1 MFSLFLYAFALLFQE
16 RLKIL
21 KFNKSCFFELPFQTC
36 IQRYLSEKYQQPS
49 EIETSVNVS
58 AGRTVKN
65 CQLEIGR
72 LFNTTYF
79 VAKEGLSFRKYP
91 KLCSVQSKNDLVLGK
106 NYLDVACS
114 RLIFSISESLK
125 DKRILQLVGNKAKER
140 ISRRTQHVFFSVL
153 LDGSTDSGVT
163 EQEAI
168 YVRYLE
174 NSCPQTKF
182 AGIKP
187 PIKGDA
193 EELMFVIEDVLKS
206 WRAQGSIHF

>member
-1 MFSLFLYAFALLFQE
+1 MTYENTIAKYVFLFLYAFALLFQE
-16 RLKIL
+16 RFKIL

-65 CQLEIGR
+65 CQLELGQ

-91 KLCSVQSKNDLVLGK
+91 KLCSLQSKNDLVLGK

-114 RLIFSISESLK
+114 KLIFSISESLK

-140 ISRRTQHVFFSVL
+140 ISRRTQHVFFFGSV
-153 LDGSTDSGVT
+153 G
-163 EQEAI
+163 
-168 YVRYLE
+168 RF
-174 NSCPQTKF
+174 N
-182 AGIKP
+182 
-187 PIKGDA
+187 
-193 EELMFVIEDVLKS
+193 
-206 WRAQGSIHF
+206 